1 MGETPREGS
10 ESIPHCVS
18 AWVPGTGRQDKLAV
32 PQSTGAWGRQRITQG
47 KAADPTAGSA
57 LRGLRKDFV
66 RRWVRMPK
74 ILIIDDEEAV
84 RYLVSL
90 TLGLL
95 SGWTALSAA
104 SGSDGV
110 KLAVAEAPDAILLD
124 VMMPDMDGR
133 QTLESL
139 QSNPSTKAI
148 PVLFLTASV
157 RARDLE
163 KLRAL
168 GAKAVITKPF
178 DPMSLAGQ
186 IAQTLGWSA

>member
-1 MGETPREGS
+1 
-10 ESIPHCVS
+10 
-18 AWVPGTGRQDKLAV
+18 
-32 PQSTGAWGRQRITQG
+32 
-47 KAADPTAGSA
+47 
-57 LRGLRKDFV
+57 
-66 RRWVRMPK
+66 MPK